1 VEISAA
7 SSHKEI
13 LVELVWS
20 RISDQPDVGEFV
32 AVRAVVGEEKYWA
45 RITPLR
51 STSRI
56 CSLIISSYL
65 AYKLWQRILFVF
77 HTKSV
82 NNTFSHGL

>member
-32 AVRAVVGEEKYWA
+32 ALRAVVGEEKYW
-45 RITPLR
+45 RG
-51 STSRI
+51 
-56 CSLIISSYL
+56 SL
-65 AYKLWQRILFVF
+65 
-77 HTKSV
+77 H
-82 NNTFSHGL
+82 